1 MKYRFL
7 IIPFIT
13 LMITQIV
20 KFTIETIKA
29 KKVDFSRLFNGN
41 GGMPSSHTAFTS
53 SLTFAIGID
62 SGFTS
67 PLFAACLVFTII
79 VAYDAMGLRMES
91 GKQAAQINLLMQKSH
106 INGTIPLK
114 EMIGHKPL
122 EVLVGFLFGI
132 LSAFIQMSFLT

>member
-79 VAYDAMGLRMES
+79 VAYDA
-91 GKQAAQINLLMQKSH
+91 QINLLMQKSH